1 MVFELVLL
9 LFFKVERY
17 DKTVCEFRQ
26 SVSVTVWIIC
36 CRWSSIRSRVLINM
50 KESLIDCLRFF
61 SERLKISR
69 KYLLFIML
77 RIKIVINRFFYL
89 LFLYFLFNAFSFF
102 YIFLL
107 LFYFISLVTLFIFFY
122 NVHIFNFIQKI

>member
-9 LFFKVERY
+9 LFFEVERY
-17 DKTVCEFRQ
+17 DKTVCKFRQ

-36 CRWSSIRSRVLINM
+36 CRWGSIRSRFLINM
-50 KESLIDCLRFF
+50 KKPLIDCFRFF
-61 SERLKISR
+61 SEKFKINR
-69 KYLLFIML
+69 RYLLFIML

-102 YIFLL
+102 YIFL
-107 LFYFISLVTLFIFFY
+107 FIFCFIYLVTLFILFY